1 MVDLI
6 SQRLISIRKHLSDR
20 LEATLSTQDV
30 AERCEL
36 KSEQVYRLEHDLK
49 GSTQSLVLLLMFYR
63 SHGYNLDWIL
73 TADNTNIA
81 MMITPTAQ
89 LQAIGAELSEL
100 SDLLRTRFVSLDDK
114 LRAFG
119 YHRTENTVFAT
130 PGLAPD
136 PVGLTL

>member
-1 MVDLI
+1 MVDVI
-6 SQRLISIRKHLSDR
+6 SQRLISIRKHLSER
-20 LEATLSTQDV
+20 LGEALSTQDV
-30 AERCEL
+30 GDRCEL

-49 GSTQSLVLLLMFYR
+49 GSTQSLVLLLMYYR

-89 LQAIGAELSEL
+89 LQAIGEELNEL

-119 YHRTENTVFAT
+119 YHRAEETVFTTA
-130 PGLAPD
+130 GSAPD